1 MKIYGNTTM
10 VYTKETAPGILQW
23 VKPNS
28 RVLEFGPAYG
38 YMTRY
43 LKEVL
48 HCQVTCIELNA
59 SMKSTLEQ
67 YAEKV
72 IIADLDLDSW
82 EEQLDGNFDF
92 IIFGD
97 VLEHLR
103 NPLFAMEKATVFGDC
118 VLTSVP
124 NIGHSSIILSLLSG
138 EFAYQTYGL
147 LDDTHVH
154 FFTRKSIEDLMNTC
168 SFEYEDENSVMVLY
182 PFDTEFKMSYA
193 RHLLAAWSIVRK
205 RDSSVY
211 QFVNKWKRVSSEA
224 AINKSVPTRT
234 SCIKSNKIILLD
246 SIKHYLTKYQLK
258 NHLLEKIWLKIR

>member
-1 MKIYGNTTM
+1 MKSYGNSTM
-10 VYTKETAPGILQW
+10 VYTRETVPTILQW
-23 VKPNS
+23 VEPNS

-48 HCQVTCIELNA
+48 HCQITCIELNI

-67 YAEKV
+67 YAEKI
-72 IIADLDLDSW
+72 IIADIDLDSW
-82 EEQLDGNFDF
+82 EEQLDGKFDY

-103 NPLFAMEKATVFGDC
+103 NPLLAMKKATLFGDC

-138 EFAYQTYGL
+138 EFSYQTYGL
-147 LDDTHVH
+147 LDDTHIH
-154 FFTRKSIEDLMNTC
+154 FFTRHGIEDLMNTC
-168 SFEYEDENSVMVLY
+168 SFECIDEKSLLVLY

-193 RHLLAAWSIVRK
+193 RHLLAAWSICRK
-205 RDSSVY
+205 PDSSVY
-211 QFVNKWKRVSSEA
+211 QFVNKWKRISDKSL
-224 AINKSVPTRT
+224 INKSVPVKQ
-234 SCIKSNKIILLD
+234 SCLKSNKIIILD
-246 SIKHYLTKYQLK
+246 SIKHYLTKYHLK
-258 NHLLEKIWLKIR
+258 NNLLEKIWQKIR